1 MTSLQWAGILWAFV
15 LGGTIVFALFQK
27 RRSVPVRRNIPVLS
41 VAMLGM
47 LVVLVVQAARVQVF
61 QQRAVATR
69 VGVDPRTGEVIS
81 NPRASLDDSTSMR
94 GSILDD
100 EQSPL
105 AWTVLMGS
113 HAQRMYGES
122 AVAQV
127 AGFFSPLL
135 YGRDGIEEAEH
146 EALSKGRARSIEEHL
161 LEVIGARA
169 ARPESVQLTINSG
182 LQRAAQGLLGD
193 RVGAAVVIET
203 ATGAVKAL
211 ASVPWVDPAPLA
223 AVESADL
230 TTARDYWGSLL
241 DDPEQPLLRR
251 STLGL
256 YTPGSTFKVVT
267 AAAAIDLGLAT
278 PQTMFEDSGVF
289 TIDGHTILEVN
300 RPDDTV
306 STWSLSDG
314 LIYSLNIVFARVGLD
329 IGAERLTA
337 YARAFGFD
345 QGVPFD
351 IPVSRGQVASSDD
364 FLESRPALADTG
376 FGQGELLTT
385 PLHMALICSAFV
397 NSGLIM
403 EPRLVSGYR
412 DDNGR
417 SKEIVQPAV
426 WSRPISE
433 STADTMQAMLIRSV
447 REGYAYGASVPSFTI
462 GGKTGTAETAEDDP
476 HGWFIGFGG
485 DPEPRFAVAVVLEHG
500 GSGGG
505 LPATIGGQLLAEAL
519 SSA

>member
-1 MTSLQWAGILWAFV
+1 MSNLQWAGILWALV
-15 LGGTIVFALFQK
+15 LGGTIVFALVHQQ
-27 RRSVPVRRNIPVLS
+27 RSVAVRRNVPVLS

-47 LVVLVVQAARVQVF
+47 LVVLVVQAARIQVF

-69 VGVDPRTGEVIS
+69 AGVDPRTGEVVS
-81 NPRASLDDSTSMR
+81 NPRASLGDLTSMR

-105 AWTVLMGS
+105 AWTEMMGS
-113 HAQRMYGES
+113 HAQRVYGES
-122 AVAQV
+122 AVSQV

-135 YGRDGIEEAEH
+135 YGKDGIEEAEQDV
-146 EALSKGRARSIEEHL
+146 LSRGKARSLEQHL
-161 LEVIGARA
+161 QEAIGARV
-169 ARPESVQLTINSG
+169 ARPESVKLTINSG

-203 ATGAVKAL
+203 ASGAVKAL

-223 AVESADL
+223 AVEPDDM
-230 TTARDYWGSLL
+230 TRARAYWSSLL
-241 DDPEQPLLRR
+241 DDPDGPLLRR

-267 AAAAIDLGLAT
+267 AAAAIDSGIAS
-278 PQTMFEDSGVF
+278 PDTMFEDGGVF

-300 RPDDTV
+300 RPDDSV
-306 STWSLSDG
+306 STWSLSEG
-314 LIYSLNIVFARVGLD
+314 FIFSLNVVFARIGLEL
-329 IGAERLTA
+329 GAERLTA

-345 QGVPFD
+345 ESVPFD
-351 IPVSRGQVASSDD
+351 IPVARGQVASSDD
-364 FLESRPALADTG
+364 FLRSRPALADTG
-376 FGQGELLTT
+376 FGQGELLAT
-385 PLHMALICSAFV
+385 PLQMALVCSAFC
-397 NSGLIM
+397 NRGSIM
-403 EPRLVSGYR
+403 KPRLVSGYL
-412 DDNGR
+412 DVNGR
-417 SKEIVQPAV
+417 HLEVAQSAV
-426 WSRPISE
+426 WTRPISE
-433 STADTMQAMLIRSV
+433 TTAETMQQMLIRSV
-447 REGYAYGASVPSFTI
+447 QEGYAYGASVPGYTI

-505 LPATIGGQLLAEAL
+505 VPATIGGQLLAEAL
-519 SSA
+519 SSG